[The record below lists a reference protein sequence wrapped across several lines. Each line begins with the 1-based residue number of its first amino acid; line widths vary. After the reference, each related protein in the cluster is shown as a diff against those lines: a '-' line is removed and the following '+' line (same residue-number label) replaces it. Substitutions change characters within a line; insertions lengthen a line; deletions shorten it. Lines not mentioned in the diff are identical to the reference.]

1 MVGASPAFLGFVA
14 LIHRIARHDA
24 PVLLEGETGTGKELA
39 GRAIHY
45 NSARRNGPFVP
56 VNCGGLPDTLVEN
69 ELFGHRRGAFT
80 DAREDQPGLVA
91 IAQGGTLFLDEI
103 DALPVRA
110 QITLLRF
117 LQDHEY
123 RPLGGRAEQHADIR
137 IIAASNASIDALT
150 AAGDFRADLLYR
162 LKILHLRV
170 PALRERTGDA
180 TLLAD
185 HFINVASVRF
195 GIPAK
200 TLAPDTLHWFDS
212 YGWPGNVRE
221 LENLVYREFLL
232 ADGPCLE
239 IAAPSECASSARVE
253 ATHGVEALLPYRE
266 AKARAIERFEKHF
279 LTEALGQA
287 HGSISVA
294 ARLIHTERRHLG
306 RLLKKHGI
314 DRLPRSA

>member
-1 MVGASPAFLGFVA
+1 MVGGSPAFLGFVA
-14 LIHRIARHDA
+14 LIRRIARHDA

-45 NSARRNGPFVP
+45 NSARCNGPFVP
-56 VNCGGLPDTLVEN
+56 VNCGALPDTLVEN

-80 DAREDQPGLVA
+80 DARDDQLGLVA
-91 IAQGGTLFLDEI
+91 IAHGGTLFLDEI

-137 IIAASNASIDALT
+137 IIAASNASIEALT
-150 AAGDFRADLLYR
+150 AAGVFRADLMYR

-180 TLLAD
+180 ALLAH
-185 HFINVASVRF
+185 HFINLASARF
-195 GIPAK
+195 GVPAK
-200 TLAPDTLHWFDS
+200 TLTPQTLHWFDS
-212 YGWPGNVRE
+212 YSWPGNVRE

-232 ADGPCLE
+232 ADGTCIE
-239 IAAPSECASSARVE
+239 IAAPPECDSSAPFGTTR
-253 ATHGVEALLPYRE
+253 GVEALLPYRE
-266 AKARAIERFEKHF
+266 AKARAIALFERHF
-279 LTEALGQA
+279 LTEAMGQA
-287 HGSISVA
+287 RGSISVA

-314 DRLPRSA
+314 ERFPRSA